1 MPGFVERAV
10 RRMREDRGFSRN
22 RHFLALSSP
31 EGRRAVRIHRHLR
44 SLERDLGEGLPA
56 RVERDGDR
64 VCITIRHRSGT
75 RIAWLDAGEFRLLCA
90 SPVVRA
96 ALGACDPDA

>member
-1 MPGFVERAV
+1 MAGFVERAV

-31 EGRRAVRIHRHLR
+31 EGRRAVRIHRHLL
-44 SLERDLGEGLPA
+44 SVERDLGAGLPA
-56 RVERDGDR
+56 RVERTGGR
-64 VCITIRHRSGT
+64 IRITLRLRGGT
-75 RIAWLDAGEFRLLCA
+75 RTAWLTYTEFRILCS

-96 ALGACDPDA
+96 ALGDAAP